1 MYRAGEMRR
10 MEDELESKSDNRLV
24 ASRSEVFRNIKIK
37 IMMREEE
44 LSVPYRYLY
53 RSSVPE
59 IIGNVRERVS
69 RVQIS

>member
-24 ASRSEVFRNIKIK
+24 ASGSEVFRNIKIK

-44 LSVPYRYLY
+44 L
-53 RSSVPE
+53 
-59 IIGNVRERVS
+59 
-69 RVQIS
+69 